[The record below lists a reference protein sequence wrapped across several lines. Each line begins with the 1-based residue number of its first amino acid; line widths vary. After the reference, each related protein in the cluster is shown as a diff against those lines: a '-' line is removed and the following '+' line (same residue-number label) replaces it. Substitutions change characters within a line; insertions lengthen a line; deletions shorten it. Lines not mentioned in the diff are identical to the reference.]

1 MEAIRKKVQNMKVEK
16 DNLCD
21 RSDAMELVGASYWRD
36 RERQIETWRDR

>member
-21 RSDAMELVGASYWRD
+21 RMDAVEEVG
-36 RERQIETWRDR
+36 IEF

>member
-21 RSDAMELVGASYWRD
+21 RMDAVEEVG
-36 RERQIETWRDR
+36 IEI